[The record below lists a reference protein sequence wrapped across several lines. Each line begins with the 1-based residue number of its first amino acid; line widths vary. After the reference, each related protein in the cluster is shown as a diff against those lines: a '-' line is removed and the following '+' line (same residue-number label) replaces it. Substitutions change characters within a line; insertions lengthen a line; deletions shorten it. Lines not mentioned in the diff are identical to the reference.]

1 MSHGAST
8 PYARPM
14 TAPVRVRV
22 VHQFASDPTTVFEAL
37 AEHENLSRV
46 FFPCKVTR
54 KSDGAT
60 ERNGVGSARWM
71 QIGPL
76 PKFVETT
83 TNVVRGELIE
93 YEITE
98 GIVPLF
104 GHWGRQ
110 VLTPTAD
117 GGTEL
122 AYTIGFNSL
131 PGLAQVVGFALT
143 DAIKRGMPKLV
154 P

>member
-1 MSHGAST
+1 
-8 PYARPM
+8 M
-14 TAPVRVRV
+14 TAAERVRV
-22 VHQFASDPTTVFEAL
+22 VHRFTSDPATVFAAL
-37 AEHENLSRV
+37 SEHENLARV
-46 FFPCKVTR
+46 FAPAKVTR
-54 KSDGAT
+54 KCDGTT
-60 ERNGVGSARWM
+60 ERNGVGSARYL

-83 TNVVRGELIE
+83 TKVVPNELIE

-98 GIVPLF
+98 GILPVK

-110 VLTPTAD
+110 VLRPTED

-122 AYTIGFNSL
+122 EYTIGFDGAL
-131 PGLAQVVGFALT
+131 PGIAPVVGAALT
-143 DAIKRGMPKLV
+143 NSVKRGLPKLV